1 MAPRVRLAPSAARKG
16 STRSSYLP
24 PSREPRCRRRHGE
37 CPRRRGHGALPGGVE
52 ACGAAGERLGEG
64 LGEERGGTGNAQRLR
79 LESSDESS
87 ASDYLS
93 ACKCSPRRSLPTER
107 LESSDESS
115 ASDYLSACKCSPRR
129 SLPTERLESSASDKS
144 PTYEHGARHGAFAT
158 SRGRLFEWAAGADSS
173 FHPRG
178 PIPAAASAAAASS
191 TASAATFA
199 AIGALN

>member
-107 LESSDESS
+107 LESS
-115 ASDYLSACKCSPRR
+115 
-129 SLPTERLESSASDKS
+129 ASDKS

-158 SRGRLFEWAAGADSS
+158 SLAPRGRLFEWATGADSS

-199 AIGALN
+199 AIGALS